1 MDTILNLK
9 NNASFI
15 GYKINQDTYA
25 WLIIFV
31 MPINS
36 AINPLLYTLTTKL
49 FKEKV
54 MPSLC
59 CGFKIVRQEPIL
71 KENSSSS
78 SSSGGRRN
86 RSSVRSS
93 LEKDLCEV
101 GANTLRVSARKLKG
115 NFESVLLHMYLL
127 LTCRLLWMPLIQF
140 ILLFRILK
148 ACKTVYIFMCTI
160 MQSIH
165 IKSYTYTTYVKR
177 KRGLTERKNR
187 KT

>member
-1 MDTILNLK
+1 MLLFCRNAYYFRFK
-9 NNASFI
+9 KNASFI

-115 NFESVLLHMYLL
+115 NFESVLQL
-127 LTCRLLWMPLIQF
+127 
-140 ILLFRILK
+140 RITHVFNIIMQ
-148 ACKTVYIFMCTI
+148 AFMNNFNPVYITI
-160 MQSIH
+160 SDSEGM
-165 IKSYTYTTYVKR
+165 
-177 KRGLTERKNR
+177 
-187 KT
+187 

>member
-1 MDTILNLK
+1 MLLFCRNAYYFKLK

-115 NFESVLLHMYLL
+115 NFESVLQLHENY
-127 LTCRLLWMPLIQF
+127 TCIYYQHAGF
-140 ILLFRILK
+140 
-148 ACKTVYIFMCTI
+148 Y
-160 MQSIH
+160 
-165 IKSYTYTTYVKR
+165 
-177 KRGLTERKNR
+177 E
-187 KT
+187 

>member
-1 MDTILNLK
+1 
-9 NNASFI
+9 
-15 GYKINQDTYA
+15 
-25 WLIIFV
+25 

-71 KENSSSS
+71 KETSSSS

-115 NFESVLLHMYLL
+115 NFESTGSVEVGRNMNYLS
-127 LTCRLLWMPLIQF
+127 F
-140 ILLFRILK
+140 
-148 ACKTVYIFMCTI
+148 KTRSEMSSFYGGNSSRVCNNESVYIP
-160 MQSIH
+160 QSSRLSTAI
-165 IKSYTYTTYVKR
+165 
-177 KRGLTERKNR
+177 
-187 KT
+187 